1 MKKGGAKM
9 QDSRI
14 SFNIRIA
21 AGIMATMILI
31 VMLFCSYYI
40 ASESGHKCIGNTDEE
55 CPVCAC
61 IRQCKSVIHHVS
73 DGVVTIVAIILPII
87 YFILT
92 ELPDADI
99 SHEQTLISQKIR
111 LNI

>member
-14 SFNIRIA
+14 SLNMKIA
-21 AGIMATMILI
+21 TGIMATMILI

-40 ASESGHKCIGNTDEE
+40 ASESGHKCIDNTGEN
-55 CPVCAC
+55 CPICAC
-61 IRQCKSVIHHVS
+61 IKQCKSVIHHIS
-73 DGVVTIVAIILPII
+73 DGMVTIVAIILPII
-87 YFILT
+87 FFILT
-92 ELPDADI
+92 ELPDTDQ
-99 SHEQTLISQKIR
+99 SQEQTLISQKIR